1 MNVIEASNIVIR
13 YILSN
18 LENAPTRPVMLLM
31 TLKALCEGKSDVEAN
46 LSTTASLKYS
56 KFPEHTKPNV
66 SGSEKDSPKS
76 ELKNPRSDL
85 STFILSQL
93 SKPLDG
99 GSMSFS
105 GLGIG
110 EEQTDCTV
118 SIPFDSES
126 CPGLIF
132 VFYRRPFSSSQILS
146 VYWLI
151 MPEILF

>member
-118 SIPFDSES
+118 SI
-126 CPGLIF
+126 LINLVRSNF
-132 VFYRRPFSSSQILS
+132 LTLAFYGRPFSSSQILI
-146 VYWLI
+146 VYWSI
-151 MPEILF
+151 MPGILF